1 MAVTTAY
8 GATYIALLLTGAV
21 VVFSRRDFK

>member
-1 MAVTTAY
+1 MAVTAAY
-8 GATYIALLLTGAV
+8 GAVYIALLLTGAV